1 VDSERA
7 VSQALRAQARR
18 GDPRGGDQW
27 GGDQWGGDQWGGRLP
42 AARPAPFP
50 VAWVL
55 LIALLI
61 GALFGGGLALVSIFS
76 PGLLPSVGL
85 G

>member
-1 VDSERA
+1 MVESERV

-27 GGDQWGGDQWGGRLP
+27 GGRRLP
-42 AARPAPFP
+42 AARPGPFP

-61 GALFGGGLALVSIFS
+61 GALAGGGLALVSLFS
-76 PGLLPSVGL
+76 PGLLPPMGSAETRPG

>member
-1 VDSERA
+1 

-18 GDPRGGDQW
+18 GDPRGA
-27 GGDQWGGDQWGGRLP
+27 DQWGGRLP
-42 AARPAPFP
+42 AAQPGSFP

-55 LIALLI
+55 LIALLV
-61 GALFGGGLALVSIFS
+61 GALAGGGLALLSIFS
-76 PGLLPSVGL
+76 PGLLPSLSL

>member
-1 VDSERA
+1 MDSERA

-18 GDPRGGDQW
+18 GDPR